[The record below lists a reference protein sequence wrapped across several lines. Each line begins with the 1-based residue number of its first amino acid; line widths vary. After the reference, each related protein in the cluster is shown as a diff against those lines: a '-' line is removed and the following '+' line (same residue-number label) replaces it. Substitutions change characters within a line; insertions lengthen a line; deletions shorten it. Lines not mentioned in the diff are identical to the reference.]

1 MPACIG
7 FAKILR
13 EDSLGF
19 ARRMPMETLLQ
30 DIRFAI
36 RVLRKA
42 PTFTLVAVV
51 TLGLAIG
58 ATTSMFSVIEATLLR
73 PLPFSQP
80 NQLVMLYLTRSE
92 NSGANARFRWA
103 YPRFLVLKQNA
114 KSFEE
119 LATFGSSNLNIT
131 GVEQPLRV
139 RGEIVSAGY
148 FRILR
153 LQAALG
159 RTFLSDEDERP
170 GEKPVAVIGYGMW
183 QQLFGGRSD
192 VLGKTIGVNQL
203 PFTIVGVLP
212 ENFTGLTGNAEVWIP
227 NMMAPIIAYPEH
239 LTSLQNFHNVV
250 GRLQP
255 GVSVAQAQA
264 ELEVIGKEIA
274 AAFPAGDRASW
285 SATAMPLDQVRVDPA
300 RRRAQLILLGAVGLV
315 LLIACVNAASLLLS
329 RAASREREMSIRHA
343 LGSSRWRIV
352 RQLLTESVLLA
363 LLGGIAGVVLA
374 IVATDTIAGLMPERI
389 PSPGNDYAQLSEFA
403 TIRVDG
409 VVLAFAVGL
418 ALVTGILFGLA
429 PAFVSSANRQPLRRT
444 RRLGV
449 FVVTEFALA
458 LTLLVGA
465 GLMIESFSRLQSV
478 NAGFDATNVLTFYI
492 QPPQQKYDGKAGPQL
507 LERILDRVSAI
518 PGVES
523 ATVSLCT
530 PLMAN
535 CARTALLQSTETNAP
550 AVGRHYIAPDHFK
563 TLRIPLIRGRVFTGA
578 DRIGAPGVAI
588 ISEGAARRFWPN
600 EEPVGKRIR
609 LGSNMPFDAKPDDS
623 LEIVG
628 VVGDVKYGP
637 LDAETG
643 VHLYT
648 PYMQF
653 SWWFSY
659 IMVKTT
665 VPPNTIVADMRRAVA
680 AVDPNL
686 PIDNVLTMEERF
698 GVVNQRPRFSMALL
712 STFAALALLLA
723 AVGVYGVTAHS
734 VSVRTKEIGIRM
746 ALGAEPERVASL
758 VLREGLKLVTFGVLL
773 GVAGALAL
781 TRVLQ
786 SQLFEVSPTDPL
798 TFVLTALILISIGA
812 AACYLPARRATRV
825 DPLKTLRSE

>member
-1 MPACIG
+1 M
-7 FAKILR
+7 L
-13 EDSLGF
+13 
-19 ARRMPMETLLQ
+19 METLLR

-36 RVLRKA
+36 RVLKKA
-42 PTFTLVAVV
+42 PTFTLVAVI
-51 TLGLAIG
+51 TIGLAIG
-58 ATTSMFSVIEATLLR
+58 ATTSMFSVIDATLIR

-80 NQLVMLYLTRSE
+80 DQLVMLYLTRSE
-92 NSGANARFRWA
+92 NSGPPARFRWA
-103 YPRFLVLKQNA
+103 YPRFLALKQNA
-114 KSFEE
+114 TSFDE

-139 RGEIVSAGY
+139 RGEIVSASY

-153 LQAALG
+153 LQAVLG
-159 RTFLSDEDERP
+159 RTFLPDEDERP
-170 GEKPVAVIGYGMW
+170 GEKLVAVIGYGIW
-183 QQLFGGRSD
+183 QRLFGGRDD
-192 VLGKTIGVNQL
+192 VVGKTVAVNQL

-212 ENFTGLTGNAEVWIP
+212 ENFTGVTGNAEVWIP
-227 NMMAPIIAYPEH
+227 NMMAPVIAYPEH

-250 GRLQP
+250 ARLKP

-264 ELEVIGKEIA
+264 ELEVIGKQIA
-274 AAFPAGDRASW
+274 AAFPPGDRAIW
-285 SATAMPLDQVRVDPA
+285 SATAMPLDQVRIDPA

-329 RAASREREMSIRHA
+329 RAASREREMSIRQA

-363 LLGGIAGVVLA
+363 LLGGIAGIVLTFL
-374 IVATDTIAGLMPERI
+374 ATDTIARLMPERL

-409 VVLAFAVGL
+409 VVLAFAAGL
-418 ALVTGILFGLA
+418 AVVTGVLFGLA
-429 PAFVSSANRQPLRRT
+429 PAFVTSAKRQPLRRT
-444 RRLGV
+444 RSLGI
-449 FVVTEFALA
+449 FIVTEFALA

-478 NAGFDATNVLTFYI
+478 AAGFDATNVLTFYI

-507 LERILDRVSAI
+507 LERILDRVSVV

-535 CARTALLQSTETNAP
+535 CARTTLIRDASTNP
-550 AVGRHYIAPDHFK
+550 PVVGRHYVAPDHFK
-563 TLRIPLIRGRVFTGA
+563 TLRIPLIRGRVFTSA
-578 DRIGAPGVAI
+578 DRIGTAGVAI
-588 ISEGAARRFWPN
+588 VSEAAARRFWPN
-600 EEPVGKRIR
+600 EDPIGKRIR
-609 LGSNMPFDAKPDDS
+609 LGSNMPFDARPDDS

-637 LDAETG
+637 LDTETG
-643 VHLYT
+643 VHVYT
-648 PYMQF
+648 PYLQF

-659 IMVKTT
+659 FMVKTS
-665 VPPNTIVADMRRAVA
+665 VPPTAVVADMRRAVA

-723 AVGVYGVTAHS
+723 AIGVYGVTAHS
-734 VSVRTKEIGIRM
+734 VSARTKEIGIRM
-746 ALGAEPERVASL
+746 ALGAQPERVTGW

-773 GVAGALAL
+773 GIAGAFAV

-798 TFVLTALILISIGA
+798 TFGLTALILISVGG
-812 AACYLPARRATRV
+812 AACYFPARRASRV
-825 DPLKTLRSE
+825 DPLKTLRPE